1 MRLLHCNGSAEDICI
16 VKQLCSV
23 IESDTELNEKDLKFW
38 DEIPLD
44 PNIKRYNG
52 SHILDRIH
60 HKIEIEE
67 PIYLNKS
74 RSKIS
79 FTNYQIR
86 IAAILF
92 ISVLFAS
99 IVLHYQNN
107 YFRIIKSYAEIHST
121 FATRTTF
128 SVPDGTFEK
137 RKI

>member
-1 MRLLHCNGSAEDICI
+1 MRFPECNGSAEEICI
-16 VKQLCSV
+16 VKQLCSI
-23 IESDTELNEKDLKFW
+23 IESDTELNEKYLKFW
-38 DEIPLD
+38 DEIPLN

-67 PIYLNKS
+67 PVYLNKT
-74 RSKIS
+74 RSKIR
-79 FTNYQIR
+79 FTYYQIR

-92 ISVLFAS
+92 IAVLFAS
-99 IVLHYQNN
+99 IVLNYQNY
-107 YFRIIKSYAEIHST
+107 YFRIIKSFAEIHSPFST
-121 FATRTTF
+121 MTTF